1 MQKKN
6 LWLSIYQLA
15 EQLYRLSPW
24 KWLYETEVFGIR
36 SPETSRTY
44 FISILG
50 NSDIE
55 YALIAY
61 EGTTALGQFWE
72 FQSRH
77 ANLPS
82 EFILT
87 IPHIMLS
94 FVEADMLP
102 DDQKKQIE
110 KSGIAFNHNA
120 LPLLTRCVPG
130 FVPASPDIESL
141 NDFNIIFEQALHVLN
156 RTKQDAYF
164 LHTEEQTDDDYLVR
178 KTFKTGNQI
187 YWEDAHE
194 RITIGSQFYEI
205 KFPKETLTSYIH
217 LSKVKDIYQVDARLL
232 FNPVRDGEHPD
243 YYPFLLM
250 VVHKK
255 SGMVAGF
262 QLLQPLTGFEKMLSS
277 IPREFMKIFIQ
288 AGQRP
293 YSIEVTNNSI
303 YNILKKVSSKL
314 DLNVTLVKKL
324 TQYDEAY
331 NSFADHIN
339 SMK

>member
-6 LWLSIYQLA
+6 LWLSIYKQA
-15 EQLYRLSPW
+15 EKFYKLSPW
-24 KWLYETEVFGIR
+24 KWLFETEVFAIR
-36 SPETSRTY
+36 SPETNRIY

-50 NSDIE
+50 NSGIE

-72 FQSRH
+72 FQSKH

-87 IPHIMLS
+87 IPHTMLS

-102 DDQKKQIE
+102 DDQKKQIGL
-110 KSGIAFNHNA
+110 SGIAFNQNA

-178 KTFKTGNQI
+178 NPIKTGNQI
-187 YWEDAHE
+187 YWEDAYE
-194 RITIGSQFYEI
+194 RITIDSEFYKI
-205 KFPKETLTSYIH
+205 KFPEEILTSYIH
-217 LSKVKDIYQVDARLL
+217 LPKVKDIYQLDARIVY
-232 FNPVRDGEHPD
+232 NPVRDGEHPD

-255 SGMVAGF
+255 TGMVVGF
-262 QLLQPLTGFEKMLSS
+262 KLLQPIIGFEKMLSS
-277 IPREFMKIFIQ
+277 IPHEVMKIFLQ

-293 YSIEVTNNSI
+293 YSVEVINNRI

-314 DLNVTLVKKL
+314 NLNVTLVRKL
-324 TQYDEAY
+324 IQYDKAY
-331 NSFADHIN
+331 NSFADHLNTIN
-339 SMK
+339 